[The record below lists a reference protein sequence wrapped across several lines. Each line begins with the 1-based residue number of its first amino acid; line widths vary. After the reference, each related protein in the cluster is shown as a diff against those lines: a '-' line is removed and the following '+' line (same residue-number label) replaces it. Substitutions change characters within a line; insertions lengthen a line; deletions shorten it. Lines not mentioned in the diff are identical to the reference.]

1 VAHPPA
7 SSANPQRRRCLITG
21 GAGFIGSHLADA
33 LLARGDHVVIADNLS
48 TGRRSNLSTAQARFP
63 GTLEVIEGDLRAAL
77 EGPLARA
84 RFDVI
89 YHLAAAVGVKR
100 IIERP
105 IESIESNVVDTA
117 VLLRYAADHGT
128 GGSGGSGGGGN
139 SGGVHPAITLIAS
152 SSEVYGKTT
161 KTPFAEGD
169 DCVYGPT
176 TAWRWSYAAS
186 KAIDEYLALAW
197 HAQRHLPVVVTRF
210 FNTVGPRQVGDYG
223 MVLPAFIKAALEHRE
238 IQVYG
243 DGTQSRCFCD
253 VRDVVPALLRVIE
266 TTAARGQVINLGG
279 DQPIAILDLARR
291 VVETLR
297 SRSVIQPIPYD
308 RAYGPGFEDLQRRQ
322 PDLTKARELIGFAP
336 SIPLERT
343 IRDIAAEI
351 KTEINAEIASHAS
364 PVRPA

>member
-1 VAHPPA
+1 MALVEP
-7 SSANPQRRRCLITG
+7 SSGNPQRRRCLITG
-21 GAGFIGSHLADA
+21 GAGFIGSHLVDA
-33 LLARGDHVVIADNLS
+33 LLARGDQITVADNLS
-48 TGRRSNLSTAQARFP
+48 TGRRENLSRAGAEAP
-63 GTLEVIEGDLRAAL
+63 GRLEVIEGDLRAAL

-84 RFDVI
+84 RFDLI

-105 IESIESNVVDTA
+105 IESIEANVVDTA
-117 VLLRYAADHGT
+117 VLLRYAAEHGPPSR
-128 GGSGGSGGGGN
+128 GGAA
-139 SGGVHPAITLIAS
+139 PTLIAS
-152 SSEVYGKTT
+152 SSEVYGKPT
-161 KTPFAEGD
+161 KTPFSEGD

-223 MVLPAFIKAALEHRE
+223 MVLPAFVSAALEGRE

-253 VRDVVPALLRVIE
+253 VRDVVPALLRIMD
-266 TTAARGQVINLGG
+266 TPNAYGQVVNLGG
-279 DQPIAILDLARR
+279 DQPISIRDLAAR

-297 SRSVIQPIPYD
+297 SRSEIRSIPYD

-336 SIPLERT
+336 QIPLERT
-343 IRDIAAEI
+343 IRDIAEDITSRRATAAGI
-351 KTEINAEIASHAS
+351 
-364 PVRPA
+364 PA

>member
-1 VAHPPA
+1 MANSPA
-7 SSANPQRRRCLITG
+7 SSTNPQRRRYLITG

-48 TGRRSNLSTAQARFP
+48 TGRRSNLSAASARFP
-63 GTLEVIEGDLRAAL
+63 STLEVIEGDLRAAL

-105 IESIESNVVDTA
+105 IESIEANVVDTA

-128 GGSGGSGGGGN
+128 GG
-139 SGGVHPAITLIAS
+139 GGVGVGAMNPATTLIAS

-223 MVLPAFIKAALEHRE
+223 MVLPAFVKAALEHRE

-243 DGTQSRCFCD
+243 DGSQSRCFCD

-266 TTAARGQVINLGG
+266 TPAARGQVINLGG
-279 DQPIAILDLARR
+279 DQPVSILELAKR

-297 SRSVIQPIPYD
+297 SRSAIQPIPYD

-336 SIPLERT
+336 SIPLDRT
-343 IRDIAAEI
+343 IRDIAAEMNPDI
-351 KTEINAEIASHAS
+351 TVHDSVSERS
-364 PVRPA
+364 

>member
-1 VAHPPA
+1 MAQSA
-7 SSANPQRRRCLITG
+7 SFTNPPQRRRCLITG
-21 GAGFIGSHLADA
+21 GAGFIGSHLTDA
-33 LLARGDHVVIADNLS
+33 LLARGDQVVIADNLS
-48 TGRRSNLSTAQARFP
+48 TGRRENLARAARDHAER
-63 GTLEVIEGDLRAAL
+63 LEVIEGDLRAAL

-84 RFDVI
+84 RFDLI

-105 IESIESNVVDTA
+105 IESIEANVVDTA
-117 VLLRYAADHGT
+117 LLLRYAAEHGPAA
-128 GGSGGSGGGGN
+128 SGGAA
-139 SGGVHPAITLIAS
+139 PTLIAS
-152 SSEVYGKTT
+152 SSEVYGKPT
-161 KTPFAEGD
+161 KTPFSEGD

-223 MVLPAFIKAALEHRE
+223 MVFPAFVSAALEGRE

-253 VRDVVPALLRVIE
+253 VRDVVPALLRIMDVPQ
-266 TTAARGQVINLGG
+266 ARGQVVNLGG
-279 DQPIAILDLARR
+279 DEPISISDLARR

-297 SRSVIQPIPYD
+297 SRSPIRPIPYD

-322 PDLTKARELIGFAP
+322 PDLTKARELIGFQQT
-336 SIPLERT
+336 IPLEQT
-343 IRDIAAEI
+343 IRDIAEDLSARRG
-351 KTEINAEIASHAS
+351 TSAAL
-364 PVRPA
+364 PA